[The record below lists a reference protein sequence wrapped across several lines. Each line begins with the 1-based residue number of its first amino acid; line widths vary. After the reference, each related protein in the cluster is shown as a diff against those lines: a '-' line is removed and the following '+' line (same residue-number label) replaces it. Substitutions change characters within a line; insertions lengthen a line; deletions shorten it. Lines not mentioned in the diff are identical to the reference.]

1 MVGRREVGGEAVR
14 LQVHAL
20 GHVVAPRRHR
30 LAEDAGNARR
40 AQMGGKRKAVRSG
53 ADNGDIADVGH
64 DILLKQKEHGAN
76 PVFRNG
82 TRLSFWNVE
91 FRRFDVS
98 QSHLHVACHVQN

>member
-1 MVGRREVGGEAVR
+1 MGGE
-14 LQVHAL
+14 
-20 GHVVAPRRHR
+20 
-30 LAEDAGNARR
+30 
-40 AQMGGKRKAVRSG
+40 GKSVRSG
-53 ADNGDIADVGH
+53 ADDGNIADVGH

-91 FRRFDVS
+91 FRRFNVS